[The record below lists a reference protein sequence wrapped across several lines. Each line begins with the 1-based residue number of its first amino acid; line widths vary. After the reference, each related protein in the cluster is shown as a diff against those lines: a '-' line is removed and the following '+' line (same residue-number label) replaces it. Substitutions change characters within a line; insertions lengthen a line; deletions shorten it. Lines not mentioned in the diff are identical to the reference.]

1 MNCLLIVYNNSLS
14 SLKQVYLIIVYF
26 VFENSF
32 SIRSSFRNYFLVLQF
47 LEMYW
52 LWWCDKLGCKQS
64 TSDGL
69 QNGEPECLLLNYR
82 IIIKRRKIKN
92 LRRGNIKKN
101 KLFKKF
107 FWLFIYHS
115 FKNTLTHSLMSSTQQ
130 NVVPYECIDFCCYK
144 ILKK

>member
-1 MNCLLIVYNNSLS
+1 MNCLLIVYNNPLS

-47 LEMYW
+47 LEKYW

-92 LRRGNIKKN
+92 LRRGNIKKIN
-101 KLFKKF
+101 YSKSF
-107 FWLFIYHS
+107 FGYLFITPL
-115 FKNTLTHSLMSSTQQ
+115 KTPLLTHSCQALNKMLFLT
-130 NVVPYECIDFCCYK
+130 NV
-144 ILKK
+144 